1 VAKKP
6 LSLKPLSR
14 LRKKLFQLP
23 ANVIGNVTVFNLNV
37 GRLCWKCF
45 LLIGMEEKAAVFS
58 RKTVPP
64 D

>member
-1 VAKKP
+1 MAKKP
-6 LSLKPLSR
+6 LPFEPLNS
-14 LRKKLFQLP
+14 LRKTLFQQP
-23 ANVIGNVTVFNLNV
+23 ANVIGNVKVFNLNV

-45 LLIGMEEKAAVFS
+45 LLIGMEEEAAVFS